1 MKSAKDGLDGRGPG
15 DRHLVSPDDL
25 AWRCPPSRF
34 SFETTDDAC
43 AQIGAV
49 VGDYEHH
56 SRAARAI
63 AEEYFDASRV
73 LPSLLERVGV
83 HG

>member
-1 MKSAKDGLDGRGPG
+1 VAQETGF
-15 DRHLVSPDDL
+15 
-25 AWRCPPSRF
+25 SRF
-34 SFETTDDAC
+34 LPTGEGLFAFETADDAS
-43 AQIGAV
+43 AAIAAI
-49 VGDYEHH
+49 VGDYERH

-73 LPSLLERVGV
+73 LPQLLERVGV